1 MQKITATTDSF
12 AICKPDDLEQVLSK
26 AIIELNDAAMHL
38 GIDGQRVHTSVG
50 YAVLD
55 KETLLIGTRAQ
66 QNAKLL
72 PRWTNNRFWNQL
84 STDNISNA
92 TNSIRHHADLAFSHL
107 EDLKQHVN
115 ADSLVLAVPA
125 YYDKAQ
131 LGLLLGMCKEA
142 GLPVTSLVDMSLLAI
157 ANQPSHPNAMYL
169 DIGLHRISLTTLKA
183 DGAIRQTGHQTLL
196 ETGLA
201 TFWDRWASLIAEQ
214 FIQSSR
220 FDPMH
225 EAASEQQLFNQLPA
239 FMENN
244 MTSNANPRT
253 LSFELDLG
261 HVKHTTSL
269 SKQQLLVATAS
280 AYPAIVQGIR
290 QLTSASEPSSL
301 FVSSRFSSFPDL
313 AASLALIPNV
323 DITYLDQDRLIQT
336 GHELWDKL
344 GTMVENVPHLTSIAM
359 SPIRPTAS
367 QRRASASHLLIAA
380 TAYSLR
386 KPRHV
391 VSIDGSELHEGSEGA
406 VGVISLEHGDAQIRV
421 LGAGVKLNQVAIESG
436 IHPLAPGDTL
446 QFSGGSAMIIAE
458 R

>member
-1 MQKITATTDSF
+1 MT
-12 AICKPDDLEQVLSK
+12 K
-26 AIIELNDAAMHL
+26 AIIELNDAAMHV
-38 GIDGQRVHTSVG
+38 GIDGQRIHTSVG

-55 KETLLIGTRAQ
+55 KEILLIGTRAQ

-84 STDNISNA
+84 NTDNISNA
-92 TNSIRHHADLAFSHL
+92 TSSIRHHADLAFSHL
-107 EDLKQHVN
+107 EDLQQHVN
-115 ADSLVLAVPA
+115 ADSLVIAVPA

-157 ANQPSHPNAMYL
+157 ANQPSHTNAMYL
-169 DIGLHRISLTTLKA
+169 DIGLHRISLTMLKT
-183 DGAIRQTGHQTLL
+183 DGAIRQTGHQTIL
-196 ETGLA
+196 ETGFA

-239 FMENN
+239 FMAN
-244 MTSNANPRT
+244 NANASN

-261 HVKHTTSL
+261 HVKHTASL
-269 SKQQLLVATAS
+269 SREQLLVATAG

-290 QLTSASEPSSL
+290 QLAAAGEPSSL

-323 DITYLDQDRLIQT
+323 DITYLEQDHLIQT

-344 GTMVENVPHLTSIAM
+344 GTKVENVPHMTSLALA
-359 SPIRPTAS
+359 PTRPTAT
-367 QRRASASHLLIAA
+367 QGPARASHLLIAE

-386 KPRHV
+386 KARHI
-391 VSIDGSELHEGSEGA
+391 VSIDGSELQEGNEGA
-406 VGVISLEHGDAQIRV
+406 IAVISLEHGDAQIRV
-421 LGAGVKLNQVAIESG
+421 VGAGVKLNQAPIESG
-436 IHPLAPGDTL
+436 IHKLAPGDTL
-446 QFSGGSAMIIAE
+446 QFDGGSAMVIAE

>member
-12 AICKPDDLEQVLSK
+12 VICKPDQLERVLSK

-38 GIDGQRVHTSVG
+38 GIDGQRTHTSVG

-55 KETLLIGTRAQ
+55 KEMLLIGTRAQ

-92 TNSIRHHADLAFSHL
+92 TTSIRHHADLAFSHL
-107 EDLKQHVN
+107 EELKQHLNV
-115 ADSLVLAVPA
+115 DSLVLAVPA
-125 YYDKAQ
+125 YYDKTQ

-142 GLPVTSLVDMSLLAI
+142 GLPVSSLVDMSLLAI
-157 ANQPSHPNAMYL
+157 ANQPSHPSALYL
-169 DIGLHRISLTTLKA
+169 DIGLHRISLTTVKT
-183 DGAIRQTGHQTLL
+183 DGAIRQTGQQTIL

-201 TFWDRWASLIAEQ
+201 TFWDRWAVLIAEQ

-239 FMENN
+239 FMEDN
-244 MTSNANPRT
+244 MVNNANART

-269 SKQQLLVATAS
+269 SREQLMVATAG
-280 AYPAIVQGIR
+280 AYPAIVQSIR
-290 QLTSASEPSSL
+290 QLASAGEPSSL
-301 FVSSRFSSFPDL
+301 FVSNRFSSFPDL
-313 AASLALIPNV
+313 AASLALIPNI
-323 DITYLDQDRLIQT
+323 DITYLQQDHLIQT

-344 GTMVENVPHLTSIAM
+344 GTGAENVPHITSLAIA
-359 SPIRPTAS
+359 PVRPTAS
-367 QRRASASHLLIAA
+367 KGPARASHLLLGE

-386 KPRHV
+386 KARHI
-391 VSIDGSELHEGSEGA
+391 VSIEGDELQEGSENPL
-406 VGVISLEHGDAQIRV
+406 GVISLENGNAQIRI
-421 LGAGVKLNQVAIESG
+421 LAAGVKLNRSAIDSG

-446 QFSGGSAMIIAE
+446 EFSGGSARVIAE

>member
-1 MQKITATTDSF
+1 M
-12 AICKPDDLEQVLSK
+12 SK

-38 GIDGQRVHTSVG
+38 GIDGQRTHTSIG

-55 KETLLIGTRAQ
+55 KDTLLIGTQAQ

-84 STDNISNA
+84 NTDNISNA
-92 TNSIRHHADLAFSHL
+92 TTSIRHHADLAFSHL
-107 EDLKQHVN
+107 EDLNKHLGV
-115 ADSLVLAVPA
+115 DSLVLAVPA
-125 YYDKAQ
+125 YYDKTQ

-157 ANQPSHPNAMYL
+157 ANQPSHANALYL
-169 DIGLHRISLTTLKA
+169 DIGLHRISLTTVKT
-183 DGAIRQTGHQTLL
+183 DGAIRQTGHQTIL

-201 TFWDRWASLIAEQ
+201 TFWDRWAALIAEQ

-225 EAASEQQLFNQLPA
+225 EAASEQKLFNQLPV
-239 FMENN
+239 FMEEN
-244 MTSNANPRT
+244 MTSNANART

-261 HVKHTTSL
+261 HVKHTASL
-269 SKQQLLVATAS
+269 SREQLLGATAG

-290 QLTSASEPSSL
+290 QQALVGESTSL

-313 AASLALIPNV
+313 AASLALIPNI
-323 DITYLDQDRLIQT
+323 DITYLEQDHLIET
-336 GHELWDKL
+336 AHEIWDKL
-344 GTMVENVPHLTSIAM
+344 GTGAENVPHITSLAIA
-359 SPIRPTAS
+359 PVRPTTS
-367 QRRASASHLLIAA
+367 QSPLSPSHLLIGE

-386 KPRHV
+386 KARHV
-391 VSIDGSELHEGSEGA
+391 VSVEGSELQESNENA
-406 VGVISLEHGDAQIRV
+406 VGVVSLEHGNAQIRIV
-421 LGAGVKLNQVAIESG
+421 TRGVKLNHSPIDSG
-436 IHPLAPGDTL
+436 THPLVPGDTL
-446 QFSGGSAMIIAE
+446 EFNGGSARVIAE